1 MQAEYLEV
9 QLGHVSLWI
18 LFDDDSGHS
27 CHLAIQTVGFSLHHK
42 QTQKTLGLG
51 LPENIVLI

>member
-1 MQAEYLEV
+1 MQAEYLAV
-9 QLGHVSLWI
+9 QLGHVSLRI

-27 CHLAIQTVGFSLHHK
+27 CHLAIQTVGVSLQDK

-51 LPENIVLI
+51 LPENILI